1 MEGERGG
8 REGGW
13 REKGKWTRKEGR
25 NSRKG
30 RNGKREGITLTTC
43 TPIPLTLFTHLT
55 LFTLHPLTPSPPT
68 TLTPF
73 IMRNSTTFLWP
84 RAEARWRGFLCQRP
98 QALGLIDNV
107 DSNRSTSE

>member
-55 LFTLHPLTPSPPT
+55 LFTLHPLTPSPYHPYPIHNEKLHHLPVATCRGKVESAFVLET
-68 TLTPF
+68 TSIGTD
-73 IMRNSTTFLWP
+73 R
-84 RAEARWRGFLCQRP
+84 RC
-98 QALGLIDNV
+98 
-107 DSNRSTSE
+107 